1 MCRAGFGDSMLQRL
15 YVDNYKCLVNFE
27 FPLQELTLLLGR
39 NGVGKTS
46 VLDVV
51 FALRRLLSGAVRVT
65 SPDTF
70 PTRTLTRWQ
79 NRELQTFEIEA
90 RLGTDTFRYHLEVEH
105 NRATRQGRVR
115 REDLTFNGKP
125 LFECELGVVQLYRD
139 DHSKGPSYAV
149 DWTESALARVAAGHD
164 NRHLTRFRDF
174 VNRVVVCGLH
184 PASFAAESSGEDAL
198 LQRDARNFADWYRH
212 VLLERPDVVPG
223 FTKALVEVIE
233 GFRSI
238 RLERVGQETRAL
250 MVAFDEGGQGYE
262 LRFDEISDGQRALIV
277 LYGLIYLAQ
286 GQEYTFFLDEPD
298 NYVALPEIQPWLVK
312 LADACGDSLPQA
324 VVCSHHPEL
333 IDYLGA
339 SAGLVLSREAS
350 GVVTTKGFDPERLQ
364 GGLKLSEEVARGWSG

>member
-1 MCRAGFGDSMLQRL
+1 MLQRL

-125 LFECELGVVQLYRD
+125 LFECELR
-139 DHSKGPSYAV
+139 P
-149 DWTESALARVAAGHD
+149 LAKI
-164 NRHLTRFRDF
+164 N
-174 VNRVVVCGLH
+174 
-184 PASFAAESSGEDAL
+184 
-198 LQRDARNFADWYRH
+198 
-212 VLLERPDVVPG
+212 
-223 FTKALVEVIE
+223 
-233 GFRSI
+233 
-238 RLERVGQETRAL
+238 
-250 MVAFDEGGQGYE
+250 
-262 LRFDEISDGQRALIV
+262 
-277 LYGLIYLAQ
+277 
-286 GQEYTFFLDEPD
+286 
-298 NYVALPEIQPWLVK
+298 
-312 LADACGDSLPQA
+312 
-324 VVCSHHPEL
+324 
-333 IDYLGA
+333 
-339 SAGLVLSREAS
+339 
-350 GVVTTKGFDPERLQ
+350 
-364 GGLKLSEEVARGWSG
+364 